1 MNQGNSGRIRTAQY
15 DPIRVA
21 ECLKENMKK
30 AKDKSK
36 NNTYVDK
43 SLSGYNSGSRR

>member
-1 MNQGNSGRIRTAQY
+1 MAGRIRTAQY
-15 DPIRVA
+15 DPVKVA

-36 NNTYVDK
+36 KNTYVDQT
-43 SLSGYNSGSRR
+43 LTGYNSGSRR

>member
-1 MNQGNSGRIRTAQY
+1 MAGRIRTAQY
-15 DPIRVA
+15 SPEEVA
-21 ECLKENMKK
+21 EYLKENMKK